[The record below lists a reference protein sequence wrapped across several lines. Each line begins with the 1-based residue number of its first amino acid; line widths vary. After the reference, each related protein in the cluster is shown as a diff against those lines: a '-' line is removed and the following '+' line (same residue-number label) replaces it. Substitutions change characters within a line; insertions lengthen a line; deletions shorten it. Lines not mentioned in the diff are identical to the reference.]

1 MTIVKVSP
9 EYQIVIPEEIR
20 EKLKL
25 EPGEELEISQL
36 DDRIE
41 LIPLK
46 AMKKKGG
53 LLRAVSAETRQEA
66 NTAGTAKNQKSR
78 KKQFE
83 NVYQFKITLHDIK
96 PRIWRRIQVPET
108 YNFEQLHNAIQD
120 AMGWLNYHL
129 HEFEIMNPKTG
140 IEVNVG
146 IPDEM
151 APGVI
156 EGKKQKIADY
166 FSRLNSKALY
176 TYDFGDNWEHTI
188 KFEKSLPRDENL
200 NYPVCLA
207 GERACPPEDCGG
219 SWGYE
224 ELLDTIS
231 DEDSEDYEDMKE
243 WAGEDFDPEYFNAD
257 EVVFVDSK

>member
-1 MTIVKVSP
+1 MTIVKILP
-9 EYQIVIPEEIR
+9 EYQVVIPEEIR
-20 EKLKL
+20 KKLKL
-25 EPGEELEISQL
+25 EPGDELEIFQL
-36 DDRIE
+36 EDSIG

-46 AMKKKGG
+46 AMKESGGLFKTAKANTGQVANTEGAGKKG
-53 LLRAVSAETRQEA
+53 S
-66 NTAGTAKNQKSR
+66 

-83 NVYQFKITLHDIK
+83 NVYQFKITLHDVK

-129 HEFEIMNPKTG
+129 HEFKIMNPKTG
-140 IEVNVG
+140 LEVSIG

-156 EGKKQKIADY
+156 EGKKHKVANY

-176 TYDFGDNWEHTI
+176 TYDFGDCWEHTI

-200 NYPVCLA
+200 TYPVCLA

-224 ELLDTIS
+224 ELLDTLS
-231 DEDSEDYEDMKE
+231 NEDSEDYEEMKE
-243 WAGEDFDPEYFNAD
+243 WAGDDFDPEYFNAD
-257 EVVFVDSK
+257 EVVFMDSK